1 MKKVITAQE
10 AAALIKDGDYVATE
24 GFVGCAHPEE
34 LTYAIEERFL
44 AEGAPKDLTLIYA
57 AGQGDGGDKGN
68 NHLGHEGLVK
78 RVIGGHWN
86 LVPKLGKLAM
96 ENKIEAYNLPQGVI
110 CHLFRDIAAKKPG
123 TITTAGL
130 RTFVDPRIEGG
141 KLNSKTTED
150 IVELVNIDGAE
161 YLRYRPFKVD
171 VALIRGTYA
180 DEKGNVSL
188 QGEVSKLAAA
198 SIARAAKAC
207 GGTVIVQVENLVKAG
222 SLDPRLVEIPGICVD
237 YVVVCSDKSRHMQ
250 TFAEQFNPS
259 YCGDAKYPASGSAP
273 MKFDERKLICRR
285 CAMELKPNTVIN
297 LGIGMAEGVAK
308 VANEE
313 GFSDK
318 LTLTVEAG
326 PVGGVPQSGLN
337 FGAAMN
343 AEAILDQSSQFD
355 FYLGGGIDYAFLGLA
370 QCDKE
375 GNINVSKFNGKVAGC
390 GGFIEITQNAKQV
403 CYCGTFT
410 AGGLKVEVQD
420 GKLVILNE
428 GKVKKFV
435 PSVEQVTFSG
445 KRAIE
450 IGQSVLY
457 VTERAVF
464 ELSAD
469 GLVLTEIAPG
479 IDLERDILAQMEFT
493 PKISENLKTM
503 DLSIFNPAV
512 MGLAKNF

>member
-1 MKKVITAQE
+1 MKKIITAAE
-10 AAALIKDGDYVATE
+10 AVALIKDGDTVVTE
-24 GFVGCAHPEE
+24 GFVGCAHPEA
-34 LTYAIEERFL
+34 LTNAIEENFV
-44 AEGAPKDLTLIYA
+44 AEGFPRDLTLVYA
-57 AGQGDGGDKGN
+57 AGQGDGADKGN
-68 NHLGHEGLVK
+68 NHFGYEGLVK

-96 ENKIEAYNLPQGVI
+96 ENKIEAYNIPQGVI

-130 RTFVDPRIEGG
+130 GTFVDPRIEGG

-150 IVELVNIDGAE
+150 IIDVMTIDGEE
-161 YLRYRPFKVD
+161 YLRYRPFPVN

-180 DEKGNVSL
+180 DEKGNVTL
-188 QGEVSKLAAA
+188 QKEVSKLAAGA
-198 SIARAAKAC
+198 LARAAKAC
-207 GGTVIVQVENLVKAG
+207 DGIVIVQVENVVKYG

-237 YVVVCSDKSRHMQ
+237 YVVVSTPDRHMQ
-250 TFAEQFNPS
+250 TFSEQYNPS
-259 YCGDAKYPASGSAP
+259 YCGEAKFPSALSAP
-273 MKFDERKLICRR
+273 MKFDERKIICRR

-308 VANEE
+308 IANEE

-318 LTLTVEAG
+318 LTLTVESG
-326 PVGGVPQSGLN
+326 PVGGVPQSGLS
-337 FGAAMN
+337 FGASMN
-343 AEAILDQSSQFD
+343 PEAILDQSAQFD

-370 QCDKE
+370 QCDQY

-410 AGGLKVEVQD
+410 AGGLKIEIKD
-420 GKLVILNE
+420 GKLEILNE
-428 GKVKKFV
+428 GRVKKFV
-435 PSVEQVTFSG
+435 PSVEQISFSG
-445 KRAIE
+445 KHALSVN
-450 IGQSVLY
+450 QKVLY

-464 ELSAD
+464 ELVD
-469 GLVLTEIAPG
+469 EGLLLTEIAPG
-479 IDLERDILAQMEFT
+479 IDLERDILGQMDFA
-493 PKISENLKTM
+493 PIVSKHLKLM
-503 DLSIFNPAV
+503 DLSIFTPEL